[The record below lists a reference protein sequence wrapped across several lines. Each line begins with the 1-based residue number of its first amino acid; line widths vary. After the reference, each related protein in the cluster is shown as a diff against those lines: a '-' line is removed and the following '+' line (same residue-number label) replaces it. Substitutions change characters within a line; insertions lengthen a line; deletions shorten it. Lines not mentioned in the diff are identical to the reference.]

1 MDGIYPY
8 DSMREVRK
16 MEAIEKTKIVKDE
29 MIMELLEL
37 LKKNDMK
44 KEANDSFEICAY
56 VDSLEKKLDSM
67 TEELANVKQQLKD
80 MQEDTV
86 LNNLKVQVHA
96 AAERLQERCNVMKEQ
111 LFVVKDNI
119 KSKAT
124 EIVVEAKNK
133 GKAVLNKIS
142 EIFNLREKLVGIQSH
157 VKESQKEVS
166 STILKIDA
174 FGAGMREANRKIAN
188 TIRTFADKEEVDYSQ
203 KEKKFSKTD
212 MIKIPWIAKK
222 KILEAME
229 LIVDGAIDKTENLA
243 RDVGTYDILRR
254 KAHVEQETV
263 MVSEPG
269 FQYGAD
275 VFESYEQTKGS
286 SEKVPE
292 VKFPESKKDG
302 KSR

>member
-1 MDGIYPY
+1 
-8 DSMREVRK
+8 
-16 MEAIEKTKIVKDE
+16 MEAIEKTKLVKDE

-86 LNNLKVQVHA
+86 LNNLKVQVQA
-96 AAERLQERCNVMKEQ
+96 AVERLQERSNVMIEQ

-119 KSKAT
+119 KSKAA
-124 EIVVEAKNK
+124 EIVSEAKKK
-133 GKAVLNKIS
+133 GKSALNKVS
-142 EIFNLREKLVGIQSH
+142 ELFALKEKLVGIQSH
-157 VKESQKEVS
+157 VKESQKEVT

-174 FGAGMREANRKIAN
+174 FGAGMREANQKIAN
-188 TIRTFADKEEVDYSQ
+188 TFRTLADKKEVDYSQ
-203 KEKKFSKTD
+203 KEKKFSKTE
-212 MIKIPWIAKK
+212 MVKIPWLAKE

-243 RDVGTYDILRR
+243 KDLKNNQIMKTYGTL
-254 KAHVEQETV
+254 KENPHEEQETV
-263 MVSEPG
+263 MVAEAG
-269 FQYGAD
+269 YQYGAD
-275 VFESYEQTKGS
+275 AFEAYEQTKVS
-286 SEKVPE
+286 FEKALE
-292 VKFPESKKDG
+292 VKYPESKKDG

>member
-1 MDGIYPY
+1 
-8 DSMREVRK
+8 
-16 MEAIEKTKIVKDE
+16 MEAVEKTKLVKDE

-67 TEELANVKQQLKD
+67 TEELANVKQQLND

-86 LNNLKVQVHA
+86 LNNLKVQVQA
-96 AAERLQERCNVMKEQ
+96 AEERLQERCNVMKEQ

-119 KSKAT
+119 KSKAA
-124 EIVVEAKNK
+124 EIVSEAKKK
-133 GKAVLNKIS
+133 GKLALNKVS
-142 EIFNLREKLVGIQSH
+142 ELFGLNEKLVGIRSH
-157 VKESQKEVS
+157 VKESEKEVA

-174 FGAGMREANRKIAN
+174 FGAGMREANQKIAN
-188 TIRTFADKEEVDYSQ
+188 TFRTFADKEEFDYSH

-212 MIKIPWIAKK
+212 IVKKPWIAKK

-243 RDVGTYDILRR
+243 KDVEIYDILRG

-263 MVSEPG
+263 MVAELG
-269 FQYGAD
+269 YQYGAD
-275 VFESYEQTKGS
+275 VFEAYEQTKGS
-286 SEKVPE
+286 SEKVLE
-292 VKFPESKKDG
+292 VKAHELKKDG
-302 KSR
+302 KYR